1 MLIPTDLLKAAL
13 FCASSEE
20 TRYYLNGVHLSTS
33 GHMVTTDGHRMFV
46 ARLNDKPAA
55 DVIIPLADVQAALK
69 LAEAVPADVIIP
81 LDTVKAALK
90 LAPKKAA
97 VIELNGNTLGG
108 VVFTPVDGTFPE
120 WRRVLPAAEGY
131 QSGTNT
137 PAHFNPDYIYDLG
150 QMARAL
156 GSKTG
161 TAFRIHAW
169 GCENPHGVTFSGRED
184 CFAVIMPMRQA
195 ADATPWATA
204 RAIA

>member
-13 FCASSEE
+13 LCASTEE
-20 TRYYLNGVHLSTS
+20 TRYYLKGVHLSTS
-33 GHMVTTDGHRMFV
+33 GHMVTTDGHRLFC
-46 ARLNDKPAA
+46 A
-55 DVIIPLADVQAALK
+55 K
-69 LAEAVPADVIIP
+69 LVEAVPADVIIP
-81 LDTVKAALK
+81 LDTIKAALK

-97 VIELNGNTLGG
+97 VIELNGNTFGG
-108 VVFTPVDGTFPE
+108 VVFTPVDGTFPD
-120 WRRVLPAAEGY
+120 WRRVIPAADGY
-131 QSGTNT
+131 QSGNT
-137 PAHFNPDYIYDLG
+137 SEPAHFNPDYIYDLG

-169 GCENPHGVTFSGRED
+169 DSASPHGVTFSGRDD
-184 CFAVIMPMRQA
+184 CFAVIMPMRQT